1 MQMKTEKE
9 VAKEILELLNNVAP
23 PDRRKI
29 KDMTQRAFA
38 WQDGV
43 IDCCDAIMERYEI

>member
-1 MQMKTEKE
+1 MTDDDKKE
-9 VAKEILELLNNVAP
+9 VAKEILELLNNLVP
-23 PDRRKI
+23 KQRRRI
-29 KDMTQRAFA
+29 RERSIRAFA